1 MCTSQDD
8 GVKAAKIIRKH
19 LFLQEEVFDGNLSKE
34 PQKTSVPAH
43 LIHLVG
49 LILEGA
55 THYDN
60 ISKGTEIVALNLA
73 HLLRFNAI
81 KHKRRD
87 EAINRRHSKMNE
99 PPLPVLLGLMI
110 HAKTRKKSIVET
122 FATLGLSISYRRVQ
136 EIQDIITGT
145 LCQKYEQ
152 DGLVCL
158 PTLKEGL
165 FTTAAIDNIDHNP
178 SSSTAKS
185 SFHGISISIFQYTDE
200 SDPPMQFSYD
210 PTGVMKATTNKLPD
224 FYTNIAPTKGGKT
237 EPPALHPNE
246 DLFPANFSTS
256 AVASVWLHKLE
267 KSITVDE
274 LSDRT
279 SFSAFYSQEDHQSQF
294 QTMSTMLPLLEESIN
309 SPAMI
314 RHCMNIIKGLTDYL
328 KVTFAP
334 NLAKKL
340 SPLFYYLILLF
351 QLSVANPENFEEF
364 KAQEVLK
371 IRKGKTGVSTTS
383 FAPKA

>member
-1 MCTSQDD
+1 
-8 GVKAAKIIRKH
+8 
-19 LFLQEEVFDGNLSKE
+19 
-34 PQKTSVPAH
+34 
-43 LIHLVG
+43 
-49 LILEGA
+49 
-55 THYDN
+55 
-60 ISKGTEIVALNLA
+60 
-73 HLLRFNAI
+73 
-81 KHKRRD
+81 
-87 EAINRRHSKMNE
+87 
-99 PPLPVLLGLMI
+99 MI

-136 EIQDIITGT
+136 EIQDIITRT

-152 DGLVCL
+152 DGLVCP

-178 SSSTAKS
+178 SSSTAES
-185 SFHGISISIFQYTDE
+185 SFHGTSISIFQYTDE

-274 LSDRT
+274 LS
-279 SFSAFYSQEDHQSQF
+279 
-294 QTMSTMLPLLEESIN
+294 LPLLEESIN
-309 SPAMI
+309 SPAMV

-328 KVTFAP
+328 NPQQISIITGDQPVYAIGKQVQWTYPNIYNDLVRMMGPLHIEMAFISTIGDWLDGSGWTDAFEKAKITTTGRIESFLKGKKVKRTRYAHQ
-334 NLAKKL
+334 LSLSSLVKL
-340 SPLFYYLILLF
+340 SRM
-351 QLSVANPENFEEF
+351 AFEEQSDIDSLSEW
-364 KAQEVLK
+364 KN
-371 IRKGKTGVSTTS
+371 IIGRKSATAAFW
-383 FAPKA
+383 FAVVDMPY

>member
-1 MCTSQDD
+1 
-8 GVKAAKIIRKH
+8 
-19 LFLQEEVFDGNLSKE
+19 
-34 PQKTSVPAH
+34 
-43 LIHLVG
+43 
-49 LILEGA
+49 
-55 THYDN
+55 
-60 ISKGTEIVALNLA
+60 
-73 HLLRFNAI
+73 
-81 KHKRRD
+81 
-87 EAINRRHSKMNE
+87 MNE

-122 FATLGLSISYRRVQ
+122 FATLGLIISYRRVQ
-136 EIQDIITGT
+136 EIQDIITRT

-152 DGLVCL
+152 DGLVCP

-185 SFHGISISIFQYTDE
+185 SFHGTSISIFQYTDE
-200 SDPPMQFSYD
+200 SDPPMQFSHD

-294 QTMSTMLPLLEESIN
+294 QTISTMLPLLEESIN
-309 SPAMI
+309 SPAMV

-328 KVTFAP
+328 NPQQISIITGDQPVYAIGKQVQWTYP
-334 NLAKKL
+334 NIYNDLVWMIGPLHIEMAFTSTIGDWLDGSGWTDALKK
-340 SPLFYYLILLF
+340 P
-351 QLSVANPENFEEF
+351 
-364 KAQEVLK
+364 
-371 IRKGKTGVSTTS
+371 R
-383 FAPKA
+383 